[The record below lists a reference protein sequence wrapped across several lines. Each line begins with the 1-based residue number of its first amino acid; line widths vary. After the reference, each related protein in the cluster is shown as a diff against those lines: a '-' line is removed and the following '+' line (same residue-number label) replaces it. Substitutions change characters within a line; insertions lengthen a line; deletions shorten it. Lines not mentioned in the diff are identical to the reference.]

1 MRQREMSGADDR
13 ERGMVTA
20 ELAMTLPVVVAVL
33 FLVLSFGLAL
43 VTQLRVADAAREAAR
58 GYAMEMADDDV
69 RSIVADRAG
78 AEAAIEMESSGDVI
92 TVTVTAP
99 VGGPWSL
106 LDLTAESS
114 MTAFA
119 EGRP

>member
-20 ELAMTLPVVVAVL
+20 ELAMTLPVVIAVL

-58 GYAMEMADDDV
+58 GYAMEMAEDDV

-78 AEAAIEMESSGDVI
+78 AEASIEMESSGDVI

>member
-1 MRQREMSGADDR
+1 MRQREILRADDR

-20 ELAMTLPVVVAVL
+20 ELAMTLPVVIAVL

-43 VTQLRVADAAREAAR
+43 VTQLRVTDAAREAAR
-58 GYAMEMADDDV
+58 GYAMEMEDADV

-78 AEAAIEMESSGDVI
+78 TEANIQMESSGDVI